1 MDTKTTSPEIDIE
14 VTYDI
19 DDEIEPGRDGGKDA
33 YYTTP
38 EEGRAWFEYQ
48 AQHLMGMGGE
58 EFIRRWEAGEY
69 DEIAD
74 KAGHRHI
81 MRLVMMIPFARQ
93 DP

>member
-1 MDTKTTSPEIDIE
+1 
-14 VTYDI
+14 
-19 DDEIEPGRDGGKDA
+19 
-33 YYTTP
+33 
-38 EEGRAWFEYQ
+38 
-48 AQHLMGMGGE
+48 MGIGGE

-81 MRLVMMIPFARQ
+81 IELVLMIPFARQ